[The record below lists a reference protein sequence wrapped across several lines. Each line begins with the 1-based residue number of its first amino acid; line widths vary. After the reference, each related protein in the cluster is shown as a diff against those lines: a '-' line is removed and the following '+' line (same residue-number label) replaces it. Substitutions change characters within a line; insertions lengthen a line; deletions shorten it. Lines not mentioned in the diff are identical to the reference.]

1 MNVNDQGGKY
11 RVIAEINMVP
21 FIDVALV
28 LLIIFMI
35 MTPVLMRA
43 QIKVVLPTAN
53 QTEQATETPESVRV
67 QVDKS
72 GSIWID
78 GKNVPHAGV
87 AAAVKQRLRRPQ
99 NQALIIEADQDVAF
113 QHVVL
118 VMDAGK
124 QAGASKLSVSVRQ
137 KADATRG
144 RP

>member
-1 MNVNDQGGKY
+1 VTVNEQNGKY
-11 RVIAEINMVP
+11 RIMAEINMVP

-43 QIKVVLPTAN
+43 QIKVQLPTAGK
-53 QTEQATETPESVRV
+53 TEPATENPESVRV
-67 QVDKS
+67 QVDKT

-78 GKNVPHAGV
+78 GQSVPRASV
-87 AAAVKQRLRRPQ
+87 LATVKQRLRHPQ
-99 NQALIIEADQDVAF
+99 SQALIIEADRDAAF

-124 QAGASKLSVSVRQ
+124 QAGAAKLSVSVRQ
-137 KADATRG
+137 DASSAQA